1 MANASEFVIPRTMGI
16 SNGDLFLRMPDSNI
30 TIDINKSVYYRD
42 KHFMEMIN
50 ELISTV
56 NF

>member
-1 MANASEFVIPRTMGI
+1 MATASKFVIPRTMGI

-50 ELISTV
+50 ELMSITK
-56 NF
+56 F

>member
-1 MANASEFVIPRTMGI
+1 MANASEFVIPRTIGI

-30 TIDINKSVYYRD
+30 TIDINKSVYYRE

-50 ELISTV
+50 ELMSITK
-56 NF
+56 F